1 MNEFDARA
9 RDWDSNPIH
18 WERSEAIAKAIL
30 KQIPVKPGMKALE
43 YGAGTGILSFLLADN
58 FAEITLMDNSTA
70 MVQVMHEKIANT
82 QLKHLKPLVFDLE
95 QSDYDTQ
102 KFDFIFSQMV
112 LHHVLEPQLLLTK
125 FYQMLNPNGYLAIA
139 DLYPE
144 DGSFHGDEFNG
155 HKGFDTSALQ
165 AHLEKTGF
173 TNVITQPC
181 YTIRKTI
188 NDTVREFPIFL
199 MVGSKR

>member
-9 RDWDSNPIH
+9 RDWDNNPIH

-58 FAEITLMDNSTA
+58 FTEITLMDNSTA
-70 MVQVMHEKIANT
+70 MVQVMHEKAANT
-82 QLKHLKPLVFDLE
+82 QLNHLKPLVFDLE

-102 KFDFIFSQMV
+102 KFDCIFSQMV

-144 DGSFHGDEFNG
+144 DGSFHGDDFNG

-165 AHLEKTGF
+165 EHLGKTGF

-181 YTIRKTI
+181 YTIRKNIGNTL
-188 NDTVREFPIFL
+188 REFPIFL
-199 MVGSKR
+199 MVGSKI

>member
-18 WERSEAIAKAIL
+18 WERSEAIAKSIL
-30 KQIPVKPGMKALE
+30 KQIPVKPGMRALE

-58 FAEITLMDNSTA
+58 FAEITLMDNSTT
-70 MVQVMHEKIANT
+70 MVQVMREKVANT
-82 QLKHLKPLVFDLE
+82 QLNHLKPLEFDLE

-102 KFDFIFSQMV
+102 KFDCIFSQMV
-112 LHHVLEPQLLLTK
+112 LHHVTEPHLLLTN

-144 DGSFHGDEFNG
+144 DGSFHGDDFNG
-155 HKGFDTSALQ
+155 HKGFDTSELQ

-173 TNVITQPC
+173 TNVVTQPC
-181 YTIRKTI
+181 YTIRKNI
-188 NDTVREFPIFL
+188 GDAVREFPIFL
-199 MVGSKR
+199 MVGYKI